1 MQRWWDCAFAA
12 RKWQSN
18 DADTTCAESEYEWGS
33 SFCVADY
40 NFIIRLFYHQACWLE
55 KISNVSMCLFLSF
68 AVLSVIEKIRFVV
81 TEQKVQATSFDLLE
95 AINANGLLYF
105 LLANLL
111 TGAVNLSTVT
121 MSASSSL
128 ALTELTVYVV
138 SLSATVSALHVHA
151 IRLKFWWHLHWY
163 QYIWRRDI
171 I

>member
-1 MQRWWDCAFAA
+1 
-12 RKWQSN
+12 
-18 DADTTCAESEYEWGS
+18 
-33 SFCVADY
+33 
-40 NFIIRLFYHQACWLE
+40 
-55 KISNVSMCLFLSF
+55 MCLFLSF

-151 IRLKFWWHLHWY
+151 IRLKFW
-163 QYIWRRDI
+163 
-171 I
+171 